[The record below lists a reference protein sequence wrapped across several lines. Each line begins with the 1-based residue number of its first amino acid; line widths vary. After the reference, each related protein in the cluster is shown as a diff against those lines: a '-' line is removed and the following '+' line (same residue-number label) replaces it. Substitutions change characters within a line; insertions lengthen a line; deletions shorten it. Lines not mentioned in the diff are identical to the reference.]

1 MYRRTFVF
9 LVFALSLY
17 SQTMLS
23 GNIGGLT
30 FESSGNPYVV
40 TDNITIQTDKTTTI
54 KAGCVFLFNPFSG
67 IIVNGSLSVEGTLQ
81 SPVVFT
87 SALDNKYTNNKAQ
100 LPNPFDW
107 NGILISQQAGNITIS
122 NIVLT
127 YSVYGIRSQKE
138 ALSLNN
144 ATFKHNGQF
153 HFTVDDEIQRVI
165 EDIPYNY
172 RNKPDEKKDS
182 IKNID
187 SIETVYNKDTTP
199 GKEPKSSKGKK
210 VSKAEKSN
218 KGSFRKAAPVIL
230 AATGLVSG
238 VATAILFNKMSNE
251 KTAYKKES
259 DPVRQKELLH
269 KSRSATAAGIV
280 LGGITAI
287 CLPISAI
294 LFVKNKKNKAKP
306 VTVKITTGIGQEMNI
321 NLVLS
326 F

>member
-1 MYRRTFVF
+1 MYHRTFVF
-9 LVFALSLY
+9 LVFALRLY

-54 KAGCVFLFNPFSG
+54 KAGCVFLFNSFSG

-172 RNKPDEKKDS
+172 RKKPDEKKDS

-187 SIETVYNKDTTP
+187 SIETVSDKDTVSN
-199 GKEPKSSKGKK
+199 KENK
-210 VSKAEKSN
+210 VSEAEKSN
-218 KGSFRKAAPVIL
+218 KGSFRKAAPMIL
-230 AATGLVSG
+230 TVTGLVSG

-251 KTAYKKES
+251 KAAYKEEA
-259 DPVRQKELLH
+259 DPARQNELLH
-269 KSRSATAAGIV
+269 KSRSAMAAGIV

-294 LFVKNKKNKAKP
+294 LFVKNKKNKTKP
-306 VTVKITTGIGQEMNI
+306 VTVKITTGIGHEMNI
-321 NLVLS
+321 NLV
-326 F
+326 FAF